1 MPLHKHQNLTNS
13 VLKPIQK
20 GLHIAQGAIEIGTL
34 AKGIWDVGGKIVAG
48 ARALAPAAAG
58 AAAVLL

>member
-1 MPLHKHQNLTNS
+1 MRKVYN
-13 VLKPIQK
+13 PIEK
-20 GLHIAQGAIEIGTL
+20 GLHVAEGVIQGVTL
-34 AKGIWDVGGKIVAG
+34 AKGLWDVGSKIVAG